1 MTRWRRWLAYA
12 GFGAAALAVW
22 TDRRPVAWVA
32 IVLLGLALGM
42 RLVERVRSRRAAS
55 VRDSL
60 SE

>member
-22 TDRRPVAWVA
+22 TDRRPLAWAA

-42 RLVERVRSRRAAS
+42 RLLERTRARRAAS

>member
-1 MTRWRRWLAYA
+1 MTRWRQGLAYA

-22 TDRRPVAWVA
+22 TDRRPFAWAA
-32 IVLLGLALGM
+32 IVLLGLVLWM

>member
-1 MTRWRRWLAYA
+1 MSRWRRWLAYA
-12 GFGAAALAVW
+12 GFASAALAVW
-22 TDRRPVAWVA
+22 ADRRFLAWAA

-42 RLVERVRSRRAAS
+42 RMVERVRSRRAAS

>member
-1 MTRWRRWLAYA
+1 MTRWRQWLAYA

-22 TDRRPVAWVA
+22 TDRRPFAWVA
-32 IVLLGLALGM
+32 IVLLGLVLGM
-42 RLVERVRSRRAAS
+42 RLVDRVRSRRAAS

>member
-1 MTRWRRWLAYA
+1 MTQWRRWLAYA

-22 TDRRPVAWVA
+22 TDRRPFACVA

>member
-1 MTRWRRWLAYA
+1 MMQWWRWLAYA

-22 TDRRPVAWVA
+22 TDRRPFVWVA

-42 RLVERVRSRRAAS
+42 RLIARVRSRRAAS

>member
-12 GFGAAALAVW
+12 GFGAAAVAVW
-22 TDRRPVAWVA
+22 TDRRPFAWVA
-32 IVLLGLALGM
+32 IMLLGLALGM
-42 RLVERVRSRRAAS
+42 RVVERARARRAAS

>member
-12 GFGAAALAVW
+12 GFGAAALAVA
-22 TDRRPVAWVA
+22 TDHRFLAWAA

-42 RLVERVRSRRAAS
+42 RLMERVRARRAAS
-55 VRDSL
+55 VRDTL